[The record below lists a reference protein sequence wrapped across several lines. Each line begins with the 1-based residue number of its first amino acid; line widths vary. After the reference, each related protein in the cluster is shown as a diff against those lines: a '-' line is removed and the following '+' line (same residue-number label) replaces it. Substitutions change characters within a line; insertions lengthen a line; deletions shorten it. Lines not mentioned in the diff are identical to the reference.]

1 MKGETQ
7 LATIDFTWQDRKR
20 ILGMPLTFTRYRMSE
35 DRLFLSTGFFT
46 TRDDEVLLYRVRDIS
61 LTITLW
67 QRIFGVGT
75 VTIISS
81 DKTMPTLVLK
91 NIKQPRMI
99 KEKIHQQVEEMKIR
113 RRMRIGEILT
123 DQTLLNGA
131 DDDLDRFDA
140 QLQEDAE

>member
-1 MKGETQ
+1 M
-7 LATIDFTWQDRKR
+7 ATIEYTWKDRKR

-46 TRDDEVLLYRVRDIS
+46 TKDDEVLLYRVRDIS

-81 DKTMPTLVLK
+81 DKTLPTLVLK

-99 KEKIHQQVEEMKIR
+99 KEKIHQQVEEMKLR
-113 RRMRIGEILT
+113 RRMRIGEIMT
-123 DQTLLNGA
+123 DQNLN
-131 DDDLDRFDA
+131 DDDDTDLDRFDE
-140 QLQEDAE
+140 QLQDNGD

>member
-1 MKGETQ
+1 M
-7 LATIDFTWQDRKR
+7 ATIEYTWKDRKR

-46 TRDDEVLLYRVRDIS
+46 TKDDEVLLYRVRDIS

-81 DKTMPTLVLK
+81 DKTLPTLVLK

-113 RRMRIGEILT
+113 RRMRIGEIMT
-123 DQTLLNGA
+123 DQNPN
-131 DDDLDRFDA
+131 DDDDTDLDRFDE
-140 QLQEDAE
+140 QLQDNGD